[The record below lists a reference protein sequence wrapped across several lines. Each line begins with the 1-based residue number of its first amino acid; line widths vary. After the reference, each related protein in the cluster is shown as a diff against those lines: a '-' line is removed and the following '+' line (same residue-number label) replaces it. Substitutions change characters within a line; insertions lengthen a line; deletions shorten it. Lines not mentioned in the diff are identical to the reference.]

1 MLSCASLS
9 HVSARAVPLLS
20 TNMADQELA
29 EQRTQVEI
37 LQNGD
42 SHEPQDETDH
52 AEDASKKKK
61 KKKKKSKAAV
71 VGKETQVIEQAVFA
85 NYRPAPL
92 LT

>member
-1 MLSCASLS
+1 MAL
-9 HVSARAVPLLS
+9 PS

-29 EQRTQVEI
+29 EQRTQVQI

-71 VGKETQVIEQAVFA
+71 VGKETKVIEHAVFMLVLA
-85 NYRPAPL
+85 NYLAFLIAVLFPGPL